1 MKEKQRFSKHVLI
14 RLGGYLMKYKWFL
27 LAAIL
32 LSFASNI
39 LALLGPELSGK
50 AIDAATGGVG
60 KVNFSA
66 VYRLAGL
73 MAIFYLVSA
82 VMAYILR
89 ILMIHIARKVTF
101 RLRQDL
107 FERLVDLP
115 VGFYDTHAPGDI
127 LSRISYDADNISESL
142 ASDVIAILT
151 SLITIVGS
159 LYMMLR
165 ISPLLLLVFA
175 ITVPLSILFTRYF
188 SKRVRPLFRLR
199 SKKLGELNDF
209 VEEKISGQKTL
220 KSYNQEDNV
229 LRDFDEED
237 ETVVEAYYQAEYQ
250 GSMMGPSMN
259 LINNLSLALIS
270 ILGAFLFIKSGGT
283 WITIGSIS
291 SFVLYSR
298 KFSGPI
304 NEIAGIYSEL
314 QSAMAAAERIFGL
327 MDEQPEPADLP
338 EAKPL
343 PRVEGEVELKNVSFG
358 YRPEKT
364 ILSNF
369 SLKAEPGK
377 LVAIVGPTGAGKSTL
392 INLLM
397 RFYETNAG
405 ELLLD
410 GKHFPEITRDSL
422 RLSYSMVLQETW
434 LFYGSIYDN
443 IAYGR
448 PDATKEEVIAAAK
461 AAGIHSFIRGLP
473 EGYDTILTDDAANIS
488 KGQKQLLTIARAML
502 MDCPMLILD
511 EATSNVDTRTE
522 KLVQKAMR
530 ELMAHKTCFVVA
542 HRLSTIRDADLI
554 LVVKDGEIVQRGT
567 HQELLATG
575 GFYSELY
582 NAQFE

>member
-1 MKEKQRFSKHVLI
+1 MSKKRPISKHVLL
-14 RLGGYLMKYKWFL
+14 RLFKYLWQFKWAL
-27 LAAIL
+27 MIAIL

-39 LALLGPELSGK
+39 LSLLGPELSGK
-50 AIDAATGGVG
+50 AIDAATGGIG
-60 KVNFSA
+60 KVDFTT
-66 VYRLAGL
+66 VYRYATL
-73 MAIFYLVSA
+73 MAVFYLVSA

-101 RLRQDL
+101 RLRQEL
-107 FERLVDLP
+107 FERLVELP

-165 ISPLLLLVFA
+165 ISPLLLTVFV

-188 SKRVRPLFRLR
+188 SNRVRPLFRLR
-199 SKKLGELNDF
+199 SKKLGELNDY

-220 KSYNQEDNV
+220 KSYNQEQTV
-229 LRDFDEED
+229 LKDFDEVD
-237 ETVVEAYYQAEYQ
+237 ETVTEAYYQAEYQ
-250 GSMMGPSMN
+250 GGMMGPSMN
-259 LINNLSLALIS
+259 LINNLSLALVS
-270 ILGAFLFIKSGGT
+270 ILGAFLFIKSGGA

-314 QSAMAAAERIFGL
+314 QSALAAAERIFGL
-327 MDEQPEPADLP
+327 MDETPEPADRA
-338 EAKPL
+338 EATPL
-343 PRVEGEVELKNVSFG
+343 PRVEGEVELKNVTFG
-358 YRPEKT
+358 YTPEKT
-364 ILSNF
+364 ILTGF

-397 RFYETNAG
+397 RFYETEQG
-405 ELLLD
+405 ELFLD
-410 GKHFPEITRDSL
+410 QKPFDQITRESL

-434 LFYGSIYDN
+434 LFYGTIYDN

-448 PDATKEEVIAAAK
+448 PEATREEVIAAAK
-461 AAGIHSFIRGLP
+461 AAGIHPFIEGLP

-554 LVVKDGEIVQRGT
+554 LVVKDGAIVQRGT
-567 HQELLATG
+567 HQELLASG

>member
-1 MKEKQRFSKHVLI
+1 MKEKRFSKHALL
-14 RLGGYLMKYKWFL
+14 RLGGYLLKFKWVL

-50 AIDAATGGVG
+50 AIDAATGGIG
-60 KVNFSA
+60 KVDFPA
-66 VYRLAGL
+66 VYRYAGL
-73 MAIFYLVSA
+73 MALFYLASA

-107 FERLVDLP
+107 FDRLADLP

-165 ISPLLLLVFA
+165 ISPLLLSVFA

-188 SKRVRPLFRLR
+188 SNRVRPLFRLR
-199 SKKLGELNDF
+199 SKKLGELNDY

-220 KSYNQEDNV
+220 KSYNQEQTV
-229 LRDFDEED
+229 LKEFDEVD
-237 ETVVEAYYQAEYQ
+237 ETVLEAYYQAEYQ

-314 QSAMAAAERIFGL
+314 QSALAAAERIFGL
-327 MDEQPEPADLP
+327 MDEAP
-338 EAKPL
+338 EAADAPMAKAL
-343 PRVEGEVELKNVSFG
+343 PQVEGEVELKSVQFG
-358 YRPEKT
+358 YTPEKT
-364 ILSNF
+364 ILTDF

-397 RFYETNAG
+397 RFYEVNEG
-405 ELLLD
+405 SLLLD
-410 GKHFPEITRDSL
+410 GNPFDHITRESL
-422 RLSYSMVLQETW
+422 RHSYSMVLQDTW
-434 LFYGSIYDN
+434 LFYGSIYEN

-448 PDATKEEVIAAAK
+448 PNATKEEVMAAAK
-461 AAGIHSFIRGLP
+461 AAGIHPFIEGLP

-554 LVVKDGEIVQRGT
+554 LVVKDGAIVQRGT
-567 HQELLATG
+567 HQELLASG